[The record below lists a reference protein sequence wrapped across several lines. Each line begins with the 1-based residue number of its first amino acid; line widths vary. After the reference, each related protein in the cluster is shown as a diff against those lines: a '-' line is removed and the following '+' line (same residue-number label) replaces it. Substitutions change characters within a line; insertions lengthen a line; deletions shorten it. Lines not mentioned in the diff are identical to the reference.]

1 MDLIQNWLS
10 EISTSSR
17 ATPLCSILSPT
28 ATKQCLK
35 QLEDIFKDGSNGV
48 EYGEKYEQMQKI

>member
-10 EISTSSR
+10 EMDTNLR
-17 ATPLCSILSPT
+17 VTPLCSILNPA

-35 QLEDIFKDGSNGV
+35 QLEDIFKDDSNDV
-48 EYGEKYEQMQKI
+48 EYCEKYEQM